1 MTIDKEAYIRS
12 GGVNCPY
19 CGSDDLEDDNLSFDS
34 YALPEGKHYF
44 QDVYCHG
51 CSRSWTNEFTL
62 TDIILD
68 EAQEPD
74 EED

>member
-1 MTIDKEAYIRS
+1 MIDKEAYIRS
-12 GGVNCPY
+12 GGVKCPY
-19 CGSDDLEDDNLSFDS
+19 CGSENIEADVINVDGK
-34 YALPEGKHYF
+34 EGWS
-44 QDVYCHG
+44 DVYCHS
-51 CSRSWTNEFTL
+51 CANSWRDVYTL